1 MNGFSEETD
10 ITNETKILT
19 IKDKIKTP
27 LMKVIN
33 NNKKIKEKD
42 SNPKLKQILKINLNT
57 DRQYNKNAF
66 I

>member
-27 LMKVIN
+27 LMKVVN

>member
-19 IKDKIKTP
+19 IKDKIQTP
-27 LMKVIN
+27 LMKVVN

-42 SNPKLKQILKINLNT
+42 PNPKLKQILKINLNT